1 MSGENLLTVSPN
13 TLYIYKIDE
22 VHNQINCEPSIA
34 MELCDFFTF
43 EVPGARFMPAY
54 RSKIW
59 DGKIRLYS
67 THDQIL
73 YGGLLKHVL
82 QFAKKRDYLVQI
94 MTPEH
99 FLPREKTNLPK
110 LKLPFEPRDYQLD
123 AVDHAITNEKCIL
136 LSPTASG
143 KSLIIYY
150 LIRYYKDLKSLIVV
164 PTTSLVEQLFKDFQD
179 YGFDSETHCHRI
191 YSGKDKVTDKRI
203 VITTWQSIYKM
214 PKKFYEDYRVV
225 IGDEAHGFKA
235 KSLTDIMTN
244 LTNCPIRIGTTG
256 TLDGTKTHKYV
267 LEGLFGPA
275 YEVITTKKLM
285 DDEHLAQLKIHC
297 IVLNYPESVCK
308 EMKSATY
315 QQEIDYL
322 VSNQKRNS
330 FITTMV
336 SRLKGN
342 TLILYQLVE
351 KHGELLYQQLQELDK
366 KVYFIHGGI
375 KTDVREAI
383 RSSVEKDEN
392 SIIVASFGT
401 YSTGINIRNLHNVVF
416 ASPSKSRI
424 RNLQSIGRGL
434 RISDTKQKA
443 NLFDISD
450 DLSYK
455 SRNNYTLNHMLER
468 LKIYNEQK
476 FDYYIKKF
484 TL

>member
-1 MSGENLLTVSPN
+1 
-13 TLYIYKIDE
+13 
-22 VHNQINCEPSIA
+22 
-34 MELCDFFTF
+34 
-43 EVPGARFMPAY
+43 
-54 RSKIW
+54 
-59 DGKIRLYS
+59 
-67 THDQIL
+67 
-73 YGGLLKHVL
+73 
-82 QFAKKRDYLVQI
+82 
-94 MTPEH
+94 
-99 FLPREKTNLPK
+99 
-110 LKLPFEPRDYQLD
+110 
-123 AVDHAITNEKCIL
+123 
-136 LSPTASG
+136 
-143 KSLIIYY
+143 
-150 LIRYYKDLKSLIVV
+150 
-164 PTTSLVEQLFKDFQD
+164 
-179 YGFDSETHCHRI
+179 
-191 YSGKDKVTDKRI
+191 
-203 VITTWQSIYKM
+203 
-214 PKKFYEDYRVV
+214 
-225 IGDEAHGFKA
+225 
-235 KSLTDIMTN
+235 
-244 LTNCPIRIGTTG
+244 
-256 TLDGTKTHKYV
+256 
-267 LEGLFGPA
+267 
-275 YEVITTKKLM
+275 M

-297 IVLNYPESVCK
+297 IVLNYPELVCK

-468 LKIYNEQK
+468 LKIYNDQK